1 MTAKV
6 SDEIKQKIVKYL
18 KTDKAK
24 FVDPNTGKRT
34 TKIDSYK
41 LNEFVKNL
49 LNLKTTDHAAKRIS
63 KFRLRYPSIFAGK
76 VFKKPE
82 MSEADRLIM
91 RRKSVADYRKKFPI
105 QRTQVEKN
113 ITKEVNPATGSTRY
127 RLQFKRKGEKGFL
140 SEYSDSLSGV
150 RKLKKE
156 HLEKFPNLKDYD
168 AELVD
173 DFIKSNLDQGNKI
186 KHSELIAKI
195 DDAGYPN
202 PEDKLR
208 RLIRYGDITHKDII
222 KDYQVAEPGE
232 ARKLFNEYDEV
243 IAKAI
248 KDKNTKAAIPLNQF
262 LSKKLNISTDDAENY
277 QRSASF
283 RKKDIIEPKIP
294 YYEAREKILKPEYD
308 AAKKWYTDQ
317 KLPWNKKAVETV
329 RKVISSN
336 QDKWVPP
343 KLKPELLDRAM
354 VRVAQEL
361 KIDPDANEAQ
371 LARQIYGDDS
381 IKNLKNIRADV
392 SKFSEFLV
400 GAREIA
406 GLKLGNYSLAQKQE
420 LLGHIFYPGMFKFG
434 SGLIGNRMVTVRDY
448 LLKPSGRTL
457 KSMLT
462 ALQPGL
468 GHQRI
473 DIDEVIGRA
482 ATYEKAP
489 GYTELGQVLK
499 TKINQDKGKLLDNN
513 FSRIFNQ
520 IMDGKTKDFTLDGRK
535 YNSVE
540 DIAKAWNTKSSKF
553 AKDYGIHTAQLRVG
567 KDLDPRKLVKHFG
580 LLTPEAQKDILRVAR
595 TKGLAIE
602 SEALPMT
609 AMTDIWEARGKG
621 IEPKSLS
628 FYKSIVPEFARQVYA
643 TGDKDYINMWEERA
657 GCSEGCLARK
667 PGIVGRLLQKMP
679 KGGRTGAILA
689 GLGAVGAGTYAMMGG
704 AEADTMKYNPTT
716 GEFDNAEGE
725 PETQEGILNWI
736 ADNPIKSGL
745 APIPA
750 LLGVSHFAPKAAARA
765 LTSFPALVAPA
776 LAAEKLY
783 QYKEGV
789 DPGDMALDPLN
800 AIWALGWDS
809 PKTGMGPTG
818 AKGAYYAGLS
828 DSQKLGLRKLATK
841 QGWKDLPKAM
851 KAGIMSPRA
860 AGTKMVFPF
869 AGPKAGAGIGSTLLR
884 GGARLLPLGPIPL
897 ALSAGYYGWNKYKD
911 VRDTNSIL
919 DSMRERGSITEED
932 ADTLRTIMK
941 QGWLGTTSLGAKI
954 LGSEELELGGEM
966 IGLDQ
971 QKQVLDR
978 LRMDV
983 DAFQEGD
990 PEQGLEGRK
999 GVRAKERQQEF
1010 FNWFSDGGRVG
1021 MKTGGMDRRTFLKW
1035 IAGLAATAT
1044 GLIKGKGL
1052 TQKAPVA
1059 KAVPKA
1065 VSKFQGVEGMPA
1077 WFPRA
1082 VAKIKAH
1089 GKLLSMADK
1098 DYVQGDMY
1106 EMMIPIQ
1113 KYYSKGPRG
1122 EGTQIKTEMEKVIM
1136 EENPLTG
1143 EISMQWTGTD
1153 NFGDEAVRQ
1162 INFRPGSAGYQK
1174 FGVDPEHP
1182 QAWEYQRVK
1191 VDEPEFSYSQPDQS
1205 QPYRDDIEYLDIST
1219 EGDEVV
1225 AGLEKM
1231 TGEVTKEG
1239 TVVDDA
1245 FKKKIYRDVDQE
1257 EALLPDPEGQLGPEG
1272 DWLGDPPNEMI
1283 EGDIPD
1289 WVPKDE
1295 WTKKAGGGRVGFD
1308 EAGIVGAKTGMVTE
1322 YGREVYETPEGE
1334 QVSEKSI
1341 TLPLGSMWINVPSIH
1356 RGVEYNEDQLIQMLS
1371 NDEIQPTSIHETR
1384 EEAERAAEERS
1395 DTMHKYRKGI
1405 RGGGMQTVQTGN
1417 IARRPGAVPPLSGP
1431 SPDGIMS
1438 LYSNPKQVNVG

>member
-978 LRMDV
+978 LRTDV
-983 DAFQEGD
+983 DEFQS
-990 PEQGLEGRK
+990 GRED
-999 GVRAKERQQEF
+999 VTAKDRQQEF

-1295 WTKKAGGGRVGFD
+1295 WTKKASGGII
-1308 EAGIVGAKTGMVTE
+1308 ETG
-1322 YGREVYETPEGE
+1322 
-1334 QVSEKSI
+1334 K
-1341 TLPLGSMWINVPSIH
+1341 
-1356 RGVEYNEDQLIQMLS
+1356 
-1371 NDEIQPTSIHETR
+1371 
-1384 EEAERAAEERS
+1384 
-1395 DTMHKYRKGI
+1395 
-1405 RGGGMQTVQTGN
+1405 